1 MAQKIKLGARPQ
13 SFVRTITF
21 PMVEGGEG
29 CMELTFKYRS
39 RKELAK
45 LTDEVQ
51 AAAQAQHDAD
61 IAAIKAKAEKSEPI
75 EPLKQVD
82 LLDRDVSLQ
91 VDYLMQVVEGWNLD
105 EKFDRAAVE
114 QLADEVPAAIG
125 AAIET
130 YRKAI
135 NEGRLGNS

>member
-1 MAQKIKLGARPQ
+1 MAQKIKLGARPK
-13 SFVRTITF
+13 SFARTITF
-21 PMVEGGEG
+21 AMVEGGEG
-29 CMELTFKYRS
+29 SMELVYRYRS

-61 IAAIKAKAEKSEPI
+61 MAALKAKAEKGETI
-75 EPLKQVD
+75 EPLKQID

-114 QLADEVPAAIG
+114 QLADEVPAAISV
-125 AAIET
+125 AIET

-135 NEGRLGNS
+135 NEGRLGN

>member
-1 MAQKIKLGARPQ
+1 
-13 SFVRTITF
+13 
-21 PMVEGGEG
+21 MVEGGEG

-51 AAAQAQHDAD
+51 AAAQAQHEAD
-61 IAAIKAKAEKSEPI
+61 IAAIKAKAAKNEPI

-82 LLDRDVSLQ
+82 LLDRDMSLQ

-114 QLADEVPAAIG
+114 QLADEVPVAIA

>member
-1 MAQKIKLGARPQ
+1 MAQKIRLGARPK

-21 PMVEGGEG
+21 PMIEGGEG

-51 AAAQAQHDAD
+51 AAAQAQHEAD
-61 IAAIKAKAEKSEPI
+61 IAAIKAKAEKSESI

-125 AAIET
+125 AAIEA

>member
-1 MAQKIKLGARPQ
+1 MAQKIKLGNRPK
-13 SFVRTITF
+13 SFARTITF
-21 PMVEGGEG
+21 AMLEGGEG
-29 CMELTFKYRS
+29 RMEVTYKYRS

-51 AAAQAQHDAD
+51 AAAQAQHEAD
-61 IAAIKAKAEKSEPI
+61 IEAIKAKAEKKEPI
-75 EPLKQVD
+75 EHLKQVD
-82 LLDRDVSLQ
+82 LLDRDISLQ
-91 VDYLMQVVEGWNLD
+91 VDYLMQVVEGWDLD

-114 QLADEVPAAIG
+114 QLADEVPAAIT

-135 NEGRLGNS
+135 NEGRVGNS

>member
-1 MAQKIKLGARPQ
+1 MAQKIKLGNRPK
-13 SFVRTITF
+13 SFARTITF
-21 PMVEGGEG
+21 AMVEGGEG
-29 CMELTFKYRS
+29 CMELQFKYRS

-51 AAAQAQHDAD
+51 SAAQAQHDAD
-61 IAAIKAKAEKSEPI
+61 IESIKAKAEKKEPI
-75 EPLKQVD
+75 EPLKQIDV
-82 LLDRDVSLQ
+82 LDRDISLQ

-114 QLADEVPAAIG
+114 QLADEVPAAIS

-135 NEGRLGNS
+135 NEGRSGN

>member
-1 MAQKIKLGARPQ
+1 MAQTIKLGSRPK
-13 SFVRTITF
+13 SFTRAITF
-21 PMVEGGEG
+21 AMLEGGEG
-29 CMELTFKYRS
+29 SMEWTYKYHS

-45 LTDEVQ
+45 LIDEVQ
-51 AAAQAQHDAD
+51 AAAQAQHEAD
-61 IAAIKAKAEKSEPI
+61 IAAIKAKAEKKEPI

-82 LLDRDVSLQ
+82 QLDRDIGLQ

-105 EKFDRAAVE
+105 VKFDRAAVE
-114 QLADEVPAAIG
+114 QLADEVPAAIS

-135 NEGRLGNS
+135 NEGRLGN

>member
-1 MAQKIKLGARPQ
+1 MAQRIKLGARPK

-51 AAAQAQHDAD
+51 AAAQAQHEAD
-61 IAAIKAKAEKSEPI
+61 IAAIKAKAAKNEPI

-82 LLDRDVSLQ
+82 LLDRDMSLQ

-114 QLADEVPAAIG
+114 QLADEVPVAIA

>member
-1 MAQKIKLGARPQ
+1 MAQKIKLGARPKT
-13 SFVRTITF
+13 FVRTITF

>member
-1 MAQKIKLGARPQ
+1 
-13 SFVRTITF
+13 
-21 PMVEGGEG
+21 MVEGGEG
-29 CMELTFKYRS
+29 CMELTLKYRS

-51 AAAQAQHDAD
+51 AAAQAQHEAD
-61 IAAIKAKAEKSEPI
+61 IAAIKAKAAKNEPI

-82 LLDRDVSLQ
+82 LLDRDMSLQ

-114 QLADEVPAAIG
+114 QLADEVPVAIA

>member
-1 MAQKIKLGARPQ
+1 MAQKIKLGVRPK
-13 SFVRTITF
+13 SFARTIAF
-21 PMVEGGEG
+21 GMVEGGEG
-29 CMELTFKYRS
+29 CMELQFKYRS

-45 LTDEVQ
+45 LTDEIQ
-51 AAAQAQHDAD
+51 SAAQTQHEAD
-61 IAAIKAKAEKSEPI
+61 LASIKAKAEKGEPI

-82 LLDRDVSLQ
+82 VLDRDISLQ
-91 VDYLMQVVEGWNLD
+91 VDYLMQVVDGWNLD

-114 QLADEVPAAIG
+114 QLADEVPAAIS

-135 NEGRLGNS
+135 NEGRLGN

>member
-1 MAQKIKLGARPQ
+1 MAQKIKLGNRPK
-13 SFVRTITF
+13 SFARTITF
-21 PMVEGGEG
+21 AMLEGGEG
-29 CMELTFKYRS
+29 RMEVTYKYRS

-51 AAAQAQHDAD
+51 AAAQAQHEAD
-61 IAAIKAKAEKSEPI
+61 IEAIKAKAEKKEPI
-75 EPLKQVD
+75 EHLKQVD
-82 LLDRDVSLQ
+82 LLDRDISLQ
-91 VDYLMQVVEGWNLD
+91 VDYLMQVVEGWDLD

-114 QLADEVPAAIG
+114 QLADEVPAAIT

-135 NEGRLGNS
+135 NEGRVGN

>member
-1 MAQKIKLGARPQ
+1 MAQKIRLGGRPK
-13 SFVRTITF
+13 SFARTITF
-21 PMVEGGEG
+21 PMVEGEEG
-29 CMELTFKYRS
+29 CMELQFKYRT

-51 AAAQAQHDAD
+51 SAAQAQHDAD
-61 IAAIKAKAEKSEPI
+61 IASIKAKAAKKEPI

-82 LLDRDVSLQ
+82 LLDRDMSLQ

-114 QLADEVPAAIG
+114 QLSDEVPAAIA
-125 AAIET
+125 AAIEA
-130 YRKAI
+130 YRQAI
-135 NEGRLGNS
+135 NEGRSGN